1 MINVFHAGE
10 LAVQERA
17 GVRAQASKIGLGI
30 RAAIPDFACE
40 MLREQRL
47 AVIASVDREGRVW
60 ASVLTAAADL
70 IEVLG
75 RDSLRIHAWPAAGD
89 PLRDNVRPGAD
100 VGILAIDFSTRRRVR
115 VNGRLELAP
124 VGSLLVRTRQVYV
137 NCPKYIQRRVIDAPL
152 DALVT
157 SAVAEPRHTLSPA
170 QQRWIADADTFFIA
184 SVHPEAG
191 ADASHRGG
199 NPGFVRVLSDDTL
212 LFPDYAGN
220 TMFNT
225 LGNIAA
231 NPHVGLLFVDFERG
245 GALQLTGSAAIIW
258 DDPRTREFAG
268 AERLVRVSID
278 TAIEHAGALHSR
290 WQLVDRS
297 PHNPA

>member
-1 MINVFHAGE
+1 MADIFHAGE
-10 LAVQERA
+10 LAVQARA

-30 RAAIPDFACE
+30 RATIPEFVRE
-40 MLREQRL
+40 LLRQQRV
-47 AVIASVDREGRVW
+47 AVIASVDGEGRVW
-60 ASVLTAAADL
+60 TSLLTAAGDL

-75 RDSLRIHAWPAAGD
+75 PDSLRVHAWPAAGD
-89 PLRDNVRPGAD
+89 PLRDNAHPGAE
-100 VGILAIDFSTRRRVR
+100 VGILVIDFGTRRRVR
-115 VNGRLELAP
+115 MNGRLVPAP
-124 VGSLLVRTRQVYV
+124 VGSLLVRTRQVYI

-152 DALVT
+152 DAPGPPT
-157 SAVAEPRHTLSPA
+157 VAQPRHRLSPA

-184 SVHPEAG
+184 SFHPEAG

-199 NPGFVRVLSDDTL
+199 NPGFVRVLSDGTL

-220 TMFNT
+220 TMLNT

-231 NPHVGLLFVDFERG
+231 NPRVGLLFVDFERG
-245 GALQLTGSAAIIW
+245 AVLQLTGSAAIIW
-258 DDPRTREFAG
+258 DDAQVREFAG
-268 AERLVRVSID
+268 AERLVRCSID
-278 TAIEHAGALHSR
+278 GAIEHAGALHWH